1 MTDLL
6 GLVSAHARR
15 AGSKVAIARWQPG
28 GRYVET
34 TFAALVQNAQGLERW
49 MAADP
54 QPGDFVPMLAS
65 KSAASIACMLA
76 AIAVGR
82 PFCFLNPKYR
92 GPQIT
97 AVLEAT
103 RARMCVVDA
112 AGILALRG
120 AWQQHPRL
128 ADTTWVLLP
137 GTQLTGIYQDAAAEL
152 RATARVVELGDS
164 APAANL
170 HWDAHRQL
178 DPRAAAACLFTS
190 GSTGQPKGV
199 LIGAADLIDRTMA
212 EIDWFGL
219 TPDDV
224 LLSILPFSF
233 DVGLNQLLTALAV
246 GAEIVLLDS
255 WLPADI
261 LATVERLRVTGISA
275 VPAIWQDMIQSG
287 MRFDRAGRHRPLRYV
302 TVSGGSLAPTH
313 LERLPEVVDRADVFK
328 TYGQTETF
336 RSTSLRPEDFGRKP
350 DSVGRPFPGTRVYV
364 VREDGTQCVPGE
376 AGEVVHSGLGIML
389 GYLAPDGT
397 VQSNDK
403 KRPNPF
409 SGPADSSPN
418 AVFTG
423 DWGHMDEEGYL
434 FLHGRRDGMLKV
446 MGNRVYPQ
454 EVTNQVLALPDV
466 RDALALGLPVPDGQS
481 TLVVFIVPAASGEL
495 TVASVR
501 KRLNQRLPAYMVPKD
516 MVFVERIPR
525 SAAGKPD
532 QSRLLTEYAA
542 CEARLREEACGLAG

>member
-34 TFAALVQNAQGLERW
+34 TFAALIQNAQEIARW
-49 MAADP
+49 LMEDP
-54 QPGDFVPMLAS
+54 QPDGFVPILAS
-65 KSAASIACMLA
+65 KSAGSIACMLA

-92 GPQIT
+92 GLQVAT
-97 AVLEAT
+97 VLEAMGT
-103 RARMCVVDA
+103 RICVVDA
-112 AGILALRG
+112 AGILTLRG
-120 AWQQHPRL
+120 AWHEHPRL
-128 ADTTWVLLP
+128 ADTTWVVLP
-137 GTQLTGIYQDAAAEL
+137 GTPPAGIYQSAVAEL
-152 RATARVVELGDS
+152 RATGRMVDLGS
-164 APAANL
+164 PAPAVGL
-170 HWDAHRQL
+170 HWEARRRL

-199 LIGAADLIDRTMA
+199 LIGIADLVDRTIA

-219 TPDDV
+219 TADDV

-233 DVGLNQLLTALAV
+233 DVGLNQLLTTLAV

-261 LATVERLRVTGISA
+261 LATVEQRRVTGISA
-275 VPAIWQDMIQSG
+275 VPVIWQDMIQSG
-287 MRFDRAGRHRPLRYV
+287 LRFDRAGRHRPLRYV

-313 LERLPEVVDRADVFK
+313 LERLPETVDHADIFK

-336 RSTSLRPEDFGRKP
+336 RSTSLRPEDLRCKP
-350 DSVGRPFPGTRVYV
+350 DSVGKAFPGARVYV
-364 VREDGTQCVPGE
+364 VREDGSECAPGQ
-376 AGEVVHSGLGIML
+376 AGEVVHSGLGVML
-389 GYLAPDGT
+389 GYLGPDGT
-397 VQSNDK
+397 AQGNDK
-403 KRPNPF
+403 KRSNPF
-409 SGPADSSPN
+409 SGAEDPSPH

-423 DWGHMDEEGYL
+423 DWGHLDEEGYL

-454 EVTNQVLALPDV
+454 EVTNQLLALANV
-466 RDALALGLPVPDGQS
+466 RDGLALGLPTADGQC
-481 TLVVFIVPAASGEL
+481 TLVAFIVPAATGEL
-495 TVASVR
+495 TVAAVR
-501 KRLNQRLPAYMVPKD
+501 KQLNQRLPAYMVPKD
-516 MVFVERIPR
+516 IFLVDSIPR
-525 SAAGKPD
+525 SATGKPD